1 MKKTGIL
8 MLALGILTACNNTGT
23 LENKAD
29 SLGKKVDSFSRK
41 VWDSGKQDVKEL
53 KEKIEDQ
60 FKKKD
65 TAAK

>member
-1 MKKTGIL
+1 MKKLGIL
-8 MLALGILTACNNTGT
+8 MSLGLLIACNNTAT

-29 SLGKKVDSFSRK
+29 SLGKKVDSLSQK
-41 VWDSGKQDVKEL
+41 AWDSGKKDVKEL

-65 TAAK
+65 SADK